1 MALEAV
7 VDDLESVAE
16 PFRTEYEKGQDGKFY
31 LNLNNGDALPFVAG
45 LRTSL
50 QSERGRAGQ
59 FEKQI
64 KDWKALGKS
73 PAEIQ
78 EMIVAAETA
87 AQEAARKAG
96 DFDGILK
103 QHQDKWQEERNA
115 LSTQRD
121 SALSIARRAVVD
133 SGLKSALVNAK
144 ATAEGLALLPK
155 ILGERVNTEFEGD
168 EFKFTVLAADGRT
181 PLVGANGGTGSFD
194 DLVKEAMKNF
204 PSLFEGSGAGGGG
217 KPTKDGGGSANKT
230 ISRSEFEKLSNDER
244 FAVVRSGVTIT
255 D

>member
-1 MALEAV
+1 MPLPLTV
-7 VDDLESVAE
+7 ESLDSVPE
-16 PFRTEYEKGQDGKFY
+16 PFRGEYTEKDGKFH
-31 LNLNNGDALPFVAG
+31 LSVDGLEEAFVPREVHKAANNEAANYRRQLA
-45 LRTSL
+45 
-50 QSERGRAGQ
+50 Q
-59 FEKQI
+59 
-64 KDWKALGKS
+64 WKALGKS
-73 PAEIQ
+73 PDEIAELTTKAQ
-78 EMIVAAETA
+78 KEAE
-87 AQEAARKAG
+87 EAARKAG

-103 QHQDKWQEERNA
+103 QHQDKWQEERSA

-144 ATAEGLALLPK
+144 VTAEGLALLPK

-181 PLVGANGGTGSFD
+181 PLVGANGGSGSFD
-194 DLVKEAMKNF
+194 DLVKEATKNF

-217 KPTKDGGGSANKT
+217 KPTKDGGGTANKT